1 MLLVISMVLFA
12 LAISLWWFGRV
23 AFTPV
28 DDTSTTLAILD
39 DSGIR
44 SEIATVIADHLQLTL
59 TGRGAEPV
67 VARPTDSL
75 FLIKASG
82 LQPHGGGSRIKPGST
97 WYRRITRLITRII
110 MLHTR
115 IIMR

>member
-44 SEIATVIADHLQLTL
+44 SEIATIKNTGGRAAGASTAAAFLWHFVEDTPWVHLDIAGPAFAEKDKPHQDGGGTGAFVRTL
-59 TGRGAEPV
+59 VA
-67 VARPTDSL
+67 VARGW
-75 FLIKASG
+75 SG
-82 LQPHGGGSRIKPGST
+82 
-97 WYRRITRLITRII
+97 
-110 MLHTR
+110 
-115 IIMR
+115 